1 MASYKILLVEDHTEL
16 AETVGAFLESSGS
29 TVDYAAD
36 GPIALHL
43 AVTEI
48 YDAIV
53 LDIQLPGV
61 DGLEVCRRLR
71 NEAKLT
77 TPIIMLTARDQ
88 LEDKLKGFDSGADDY
103 LLKPFDLPELVARIE
118 AIVRRGKGL
127 STRYEIGELS
137 LDLDTLEVHRE
148 GDTLAVSRTGFE
160 ILRTLMR
167 EYPKVVS
174 RLELEQAL
182 WGDDP
187 PDSDALRS
195 HLYNL
200 RQAVDRPYKLPMI
213 VTLAGRGYRI
223 RTEDKDETAK

>member
-1 MASYKILLVEDHTEL
+1 MPSYKILLVEDHREL
-16 AETVGAFLESSGS
+16 AETVGAFLEASGC

-36 GPIALHL
+36 GLIALHL

-53 LDIQLPGV
+53 LDIMLPGV

-77 TPIIMLTARDQ
+77 TPIIMLTAKGK
-88 LEDKLKGFDSGADDY
+88 LEDRLQGFENGADDY
-103 LLKPFDLPELVARIE
+103 LQKPFDLPELVARIE

-127 STRYEIGELS
+127 STSYEIGELS
-137 LDLDTLEVHRE
+137 LDLDTLDVCRE
-148 GDTLAVSRTGFE
+148 GDKLTVSRTGFE
-160 ILRTLMR
+160 ILCTLMR

-200 RQAVDRPYKLPMI
+200 RQAVDRPYKLAMI
-213 VTLAGRGYRI
+213 ETLAGRGYRI
-223 RTEDKDETAK
+223 RTEAQDD

>member
-1 MASYKILLVEDHTEL
+1 MPSYKILLVEDHREL
-16 AETVGAFLESSGS
+16 AETVGAFLEASGC

-36 GPIALHL
+36 GLIALHL

-53 LDIQLPGV
+53 LDIMLPGV

-77 TPIIMLTARDQ
+77 TPIIMLTAKGK
-88 LEDKLKGFDSGADDY
+88 LEDRLQGFENGADDY
-103 LLKPFDLPELVARIE
+103 LQKPFDLPELVARIE

-127 STRYEIGELS
+127 STSYEIGELS
-137 LDLDTLEVHRE
+137 LDLDTLDVCRE
-148 GDTLAVSRTGFE
+148 GDKLTVSRTGFE

-200 RQAVDRPYKLPMI
+200 RQAVDRPYKLAMI
-213 VTLAGRGYRI
+213 ETLAGRGYRI
-223 RTEDKDETAK
+223 RTEAQDD

>member
-1 MASYKILLVEDHTEL
+1 MASYKILLVEDHREL

-36 GPIALHL
+36 GSIALHL

-148 GDTLAVSRTGFE
+148 GDQLAVSRTGFE

-167 EYPKVVS
+167 EHPKVVS

-200 RQAVDRPYKLPMI
+200 RQSVDRPYKLPMI
-213 VTLAGRGYRI
+213 ETLAGRGYRI
-223 RTEDKDETAK
+223 RAEADSESAK

>member
-1 MASYKILLVEDHTEL
+1 M
-16 AETVGAFLESSGS
+16 
-29 TVDYAAD
+29 
-36 GPIALHL
+36 
-43 AVTEI
+43 
-48 YDAIV
+48 
-53 LDIQLPGV
+53 
-61 DGLEVCRRLR
+61 
-71 NEAKLT
+71 
-77 TPIIMLTARDQ
+77 
-88 LEDKLKGFDSGADDY
+88 
-103 LLKPFDLPELVARIE
+103 
-118 AIVRRGKGL
+118 RRGKGL

>member
-1 MASYKILLVEDHTEL
+1 MCIRD
-16 AETVGAFLESSGS
+16 
-29 TVDYAAD
+29 
-36 GPIALHL
+36 
-43 AVTEI
+43 
-48 YDAIV
+48 
-53 LDIQLPGV
+53 
-61 DGLEVCRRLR
+61 R
-71 NEAKLT
+71 AKLT

-127 STRYEIGELS
+127 STRYEIGDLS

-148 GDTLAVSRTGFE
+148 GDKLAVSRTGFE

-167 EYPKVVS
+167 EFPKVVS
-174 RLELEQAL
+174 RLQLEQAL

-200 RQAVDRPYKLPMI
+200 RQSVDRPYKLPMI
-213 VTLAGRGYRI
+213 ETLAGRGYRI
-223 RTEDKDETAK
+223 RSEAENKSDK